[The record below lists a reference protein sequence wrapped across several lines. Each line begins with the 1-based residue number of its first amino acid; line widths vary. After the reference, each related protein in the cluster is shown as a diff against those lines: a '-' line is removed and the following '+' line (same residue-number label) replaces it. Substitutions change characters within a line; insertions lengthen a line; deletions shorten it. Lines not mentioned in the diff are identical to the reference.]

1 MNKNIL
7 DLREKVGKDF
17 KPTSS
22 QQIIDGRN
30 EGKNY
35 DEEELSQMKKILE
48 SHEKLIKRLRE
59 EMDELRNLLQN
70 KIRYLEEIIAKKVD
84 FDDLDKL
91 KRLII

>member
-1 MNKNIL
+1 MNKNLL
-7 DLREKVGKDF
+7 DLREKVGKDL
-17 KPTSS
+17 KPTT
-22 QQIIDGRN
+22 QEIIDGRN
-30 EGKNY
+30 SGKAFD
-35 DEEELSQMKKILE
+35 DEEISQMKKILE

-91 KRLII
+91 KRF